1 MARRCN
7 CCARPV
13 DTSLPEAR
21 LRTVV
26 YSDPRTGAPY
36 LYAALWECRCQNTLA
51 AVLWE
56 DEESALDSHA
66 AGQAEAAVAVDY
78 EHAEGPYDAAVHR
91 GFFSL
96 THELASRGL

>member
-1 MARRCN
+1 MASRCN

-13 DTSLPEAR
+13 EITEASR

-36 LYAALWECRCQNTLA
+36 LYLALFECPCANTLA

-66 AGQAEAAVAVDY
+66 AAKAEAAAADTY
-78 EHAEGPYDAAVHR
+78 AREEAPYDAAVHR

-96 THELASRGL
+96 THELAELGL